1 MSEVRVER
9 LLGKWVVDSEGRK
22 VGRVEELLAA
32 DQDGECRVLEYHVGR
47 YGKLESIGAM
57 GRLGGALARLISNRS
72 HEGHA
77 VRWDRMDLSDPAHPR
92 LTCRLAELPR
102 L

>member
-9 LLGKWVVDSEGRK
+9 LLGRWVVDSEGRK

-32 DQDGECRVLEYHVGR
+32 DQDGECRVLEYHLGS
-47 YGKLESIGAM
+47 YGKLEGIGAM

-72 HEGHA
+72 HEGYA

-92 LTCRLAELPR
+92 LTCRRAELPR